1 MLKKTFRYSVLLLIL
16 LVSACKTVKDDPT
29 PIGNGLNEAQLYF
42 LSIAFG
48 TEFGGASPV
57 IRKWATDVKIYMADS
72 TYQELNQELNLVINE
87 LNGLIETI
95 SIRRVNTREESNLVL
110 YCGNADNFVRDY
122 EPATQNVVKNNFGL
136 FWVYWNNQQEL
147 IRGNVFVDTQRTQGV
162 SCQRHLLREELTQSL
177 GIMQDSGQ
185 FADSIFQQSWTCT
198 NTYAAI
204 DAMVIKLLYHPSVKP
219 GMSKQQVTAIIK
231 KL

>member
-1 MLKKTFRYSVLLLIL
+1 MLKKTFRYSALLLIL
-16 LVSACKTVKDDPT
+16 LVSACNSVKDDPT
-29 PIGNGLNEAQLYF
+29 PIGNELTEAQQYF

-57 IRKWATDVKIYMADS
+57 IRKWATEVKIFMADS
-72 TYQELNQELNLVINE
+72 SHQELNQELNLVINE
-87 LNGLIETI
+87 LNDLIETI
-95 SIRRVNTREESNLVL
+95 SIRRVNTRAESNLVL
-110 YCGNADNFVRDY
+110 YCGNADTFVRDY
-122 EPATQNVVKNNFGL
+122 EPATQNVIKNNFGL

-162 SCQRHLLREELTQSL
+162 SCLRHLLREELTQSL

-185 FADSIFQQSWTCT
+185 FTDSIFQQRWTCT
-198 NTYAAI
+198 TTYAAV
-204 DAMVIKLLYHPSVKP
+204 DTMVIKLLYHPLVKP